1 MGSFVG
7 FYWTFPVRWA
17 GFLDLPDDVA
27 RAAQASRTVAYQRA
41 LVRRF
46 VDWENGRL
54 AHEVVAM
61 EVSPDRGTA
70 AIAGDVAR
78 AGHLCREMAA
88 TLAHVDF
95 HRNGGWRPHPV
106 LAEALATLRRSGVP
120 TVGLDAEE
128 IVLDGQRFDPA
139 DHFSMWRVRDAEER
153 ARRRQDVPAALAT
166 ALSEAGPRTQP
177 RVHVR
182 REPPARRLHEA
193 RGTLAPT
200 RAEIGDDLDRADV
213 PGLLVQGQGD
223 APDHG
228 VGIALGLEPP
238 DDVAKDRRQHPRGR
252 VGQIVD
258 VDQERLDV
266 GRAAAH
272 AAGPPDQVRVR

>member
-1 MGSFVG
+1 MGLFVG

-17 GFLDLPDDVA
+17 GFLDLPDDAA
-27 RAAQASRTVAYQRA
+27 RAAQASRTVAYQRT

-78 AGHLCREMAA
+78 AGQLCREAGA

-106 LAEALATLRRSGVP
+106 LADALASLRRSGVP

-139 DHFSMWRVRDAEER
+139 EHFSMWRARDAEAR
-153 ARRRQDVPAALAT
+153 ARRRQDVPAALAAALAEVPEGRGRWKAVAELLNVRKVPT
-166 ALSEAGPRTQP
+166 FGGGATWTPDNVRKAARDVTSGAVEPGSAGTVRTPQGLSEAG
-177 RVHVR
+177 
-182 REPPARRLHEA
+182 
-193 RGTLAPT
+193 
-200 RAEIGDDLDRADV
+200 
-213 PGLLVQGQGD
+213 
-223 APDHG
+223 
-228 VGIALGLEPP
+228 
-238 DDVAKDRRQHPRGR
+238 
-252 VGQIVD
+252 
-258 VDQERLDV
+258 
-266 GRAAAH
+266 
-272 AAGPPDQVRVR
+272 

>member
-27 RAAQASRTVAYQRA
+27 RAAQASRTVAYQSA

-153 ARRRQDVPAALAT
+153 ARRWQEVPAALAAALAEVPEGRGRWKAVAELLNAGKVATLGGGATWTPDNARKAARAVTPGAVERGSAET
-166 ALSEAGPRTQP
+166 ARTSPELSEKG
-177 RVHVR
+177 
-182 REPPARRLHEA
+182 
-193 RGTLAPT
+193 
-200 RAEIGDDLDRADV
+200 
-213 PGLLVQGQGD
+213 
-223 APDHG
+223 
-228 VGIALGLEPP
+228 
-238 DDVAKDRRQHPRGR
+238 
-252 VGQIVD
+252 
-258 VDQERLDV
+258 
-266 GRAAAH
+266 
-272 AAGPPDQVRVR
+272 